1 MDSTGFFIKETGEYT
16 ITDMYPV
23 RKLKNYLWNED
34 CLSYVDQF
42 GCGKNV
48 AAVGSLRR
56 EFSGEERYLYIKE
69 EDGYFYSPTRNFR
82 KDKFEEFK
90 SVAGIGYQKITS
102 RYHGILTEFT
112 YLVPKTGRA
121 EMIEAKITNESLE
134 TRNLGVYMYSG
145 FFVNIVDHISYSRSS
160 FSKGFNAIVFSH
172 DGFDLPHEY
181 TSVVFA
187 TDGEA
192 DSYECTKEGFL
203 GVYNEFSNPDALH
216 RERLKNTCGA
226 SDYEYGGAFMFKVKL
241 NAGETRKL
249 YFAAITTR
257 KGEESKVSDYIGEKR
272 FLQELEYYK
281 NRRETFLKTTRIK
294 SPDDYIN
301 VMTNV
306 WLKRQVELGKTWGRG
321 AGKGFRDVMQD
332 ITAFVSL
339 DNELARARILSTL
352 AHQYVNGNAIRMF
365 EPDYTHPYMDMP
377 AWIPATILTYLKE
390 TNDFKIL
397 QEQIV
402 YLDSDIE
409 ESVLVHTIKGVEFLL
424 QSLGRRGLVLWGGGD
439 WNDSLNNCGM
449 KGLGESV
456 WLSIATV
463 KAVNELIEL
472 LEKIEYD
479 KTFIRKLESEKAA
492 LVENIFKHGYKNG
505 YFIYG
510 YNDNGEE
517 VGGPLSKEGKIYLN
531 PQTWAVL
538 SGLVKGKDAERI
550 LDFVEKELAC
560 EYGYVQCKPS
570 YTKGDHDIGRATYFC
585 PGIYE
590 NGSVYIHGVAF
601 KMVADCIAGRGN
613 AALNTINKIRYD
625 NPANSKSGVEPY
637 AVSNMYF
644 GPESPVRKGYAL
656 FSWITGSA
664 GWLYRCVTEYIFG
677 IKAEYDRLRI
687 SPCLPDEW
695 DNVSAMRV
703 FNGSVYNIVYKK
715 GNKKQIVYDGEVI
728 NDEILPVSEKNK
740 VHDVTVYVAREG

>member
-1 MDSTGFFIKETGEYT
+1 
-16 ITDMYPV
+16 
-23 RKLKNYLWNED
+23 
-34 CLSYVDQF
+34 
-42 GCGKNV
+42 
-48 AAVGSLRR
+48 
-56 EFSGEERYLYIKE
+56 
-69 EDGYFYSPTRNFR
+69 
-82 KDKFEEFK
+82 
-90 SVAGIGYQKITS
+90 
-102 RYHGILTEFT
+102 
-112 YLVPKTGRA
+112 
-121 EMIEAKITNESLE
+121 
-134 TRNLGVYMYSG
+134 
-145 FFVNIVDHISYSRSS
+145 
-160 FSKGFNAIVFSH
+160 
-172 DGFDLPHEY
+172 
-181 TSVVFA
+181 
-187 TDGEA
+187 
-192 DSYECTKEGFL
+192 
-203 GVYNEFSNPDALH
+203 
-216 RERLKNTCGA
+216 
-226 SDYEYGGAFMFKVKL
+226 
-241 NAGETRKL
+241 
-249 YFAAITTR
+249 
-257 KGEESKVSDYIGEKR
+257 
-272 FLQELEYYK
+272 
-281 NRRETFLKTTRIK
+281 
-294 SPDDYIN
+294 
-301 VMTNV
+301 MTNV

-397 QEQIV
+397 QEQIG
-402 YLDSDIE
+402 YLDSDIK

-424 QSLGRRGLVLWGGGD
+424 KSLGKRGLVLWGGGD

-449 KGLGESV
+449 KGMGESV

-479 KTFIRKLESEKAA
+479 KTFIKNLESKKAV
-492 LVENIFKHGYKNG
+492 LSENIFKHGYKNG

-570 YTKGDHDIGRATYFC
+570 YTKGDPDIGRATYFC

-625 NPANSKSGVEPY
+625 NPANPNSGVEPY

-644 GPESPVRKGYAL
+644 GPESSVRKGYAL

-664 GWLYRCVTEYIFG
+664 GWLYRCITEYIFG

-703 FNGSVYNIVYKK
+703 FNGSVYNIIYKK

-728 NDEILPVSEKNK
+728 NDELLPVSEKNK